1 MKTDNT
7 KKLDIEDAIMH
18 DLYVKQVEETSKIV
32 RKAFERHF
40 GISIDKVDPR
50 EIDRMTFSGNPVES
64 FRYRGETFLYM
75 EQDAGEIERESSGA
89 IRVKYTTR
97 YEEV

>member
-1 MKTDNT
+1 
-7 KKLDIEDAIMH
+7 MH
-18 DLYVKQVEETSKIV
+18 DLYVKQVEETSKRV
-32 RKAFERHF
+32 RDAFERHF
-40 GISIDKVDPR
+40 GIPIDKVDPR
-50 EIDRMTFSGNPVES
+50 EIEHLTFSGDPVEY
-64 FRYRGETFLYM
+64 FRYRGEMFLSM